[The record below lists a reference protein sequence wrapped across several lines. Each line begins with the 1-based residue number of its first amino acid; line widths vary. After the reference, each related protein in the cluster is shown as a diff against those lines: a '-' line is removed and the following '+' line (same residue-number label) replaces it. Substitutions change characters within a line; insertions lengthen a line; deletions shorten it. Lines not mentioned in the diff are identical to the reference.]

1 MDDKTDARVRALT
14 DALVARYPGRF
25 SDDEVEQLR
34 KQIDQIRQAAEKLRS
49 FPLTN
54 ADEPEPIFQAV
65 PRED

>member
-14 DALVARYPGRF
+14 DALVARYAGRF
-25 SDDEVEQLR
+25 SDDDVEQLR
-34 KQIDQIRQAAEKLRS
+34 KQLDQIRQAGEKLRS
-49 FPLTN
+49 FRLTN